1 MQKPKALIVD
11 IDGTLALNTGRGW
24 YDYELVHTDDVDEVV
39 YDILDRYAEDHDIL
53 IVTGRTDDC
62 RDVTEAWFKENDI
75 PVDQMF
81 MREVGDERQ
90 DSVVKQQIF
99 DTHIRGK
106 YDVSFVLED
115 RNSVVDMW
123 RKNKLKCLQVERAD

>member
-1 MQKPKALIVD
+1 MKPKAIICD
-11 IDGTLALNTGRGW
+11 IDGTLAHNTGRGW
-24 YDYELVHTDDVDEVV
+24 YDYELLHTDDVDEVV
-39 YDILDRYAEDHDIL
+39 YDILDRYADDHDIL
-53 IVTGRTDDC
+53 IVTGRSDDC
-62 RDVTEAWFKENDI
+62 RDVTLEWFKENDI
-75 PVDQMF
+75 PVDKMF
-81 MREVGDERQ
+81 MRKTGDERQ

-115 RNSVVDMW
+115 RNGVVDMW